1 MSVCSVCISLTY
13 ADVLAPDVELVAL
26 ALALVVAPRVLALAV
41 RARARQLLPAL
52 VQVWRRTTRIG
63 GISISSAI
71 LAVRSAAKPPS
82 MVRFRM
88 RRKDGERERESVYLH
103 ICGRRH
109 GTPAGTGTLSARS
122 PAMITGQ
129 ST

>member
-52 VQVWRRTTRIG
+52 VQVWIG
-63 GISISSAI
+63 G
-71 LAVRSAAKPPS
+71 
-82 MVRFRM
+82 
-88 RRKDGERERESVYLH
+88 G
-103 ICGRRH
+103 GH
-109 GTPAGTGTLSARS
+109 GPEHLD
-122 PAMITGQ
+122 
-129 ST
+129 